1 MMVELL
7 HFLLWFDRKISCLAS
22 DFRKE
27 KYIYDIYKSQNIFSD
42 LVYIVAEYKTVVFV
56 SPVIKKE

>member
-1 MMVELL
+1 M
-7 HFLLWFDRKISCLAS
+7 
-22 DFRKE
+22 
-27 KYIYDIYKSQNIFSD
+27 YKSQNIFAD